1 MTAYEKSNRI
11 TEVKLSR
18 FSKKEYQSLLN
29 ASESTKERQKAAQM
43 LCDYL
48 CSKFN
53 MPKSTVKVV
62 NRSQPHRTGCSGR
75 LQSKTLG
82 TYTVQTQVI
91 TLYNLTAIKKHV
103 VSIKVMAATL
113 LHEFIHHY
121 DMTFLKLS
129 DSPHTSGFY
138 KRIAD
143 LENKL
148 NREPSGYHNLK
159 WL

>member
-29 ASESTKERQKAAQM
+29 ASESIKDRQKAAQT

-62 NRSQPHRTGCSGR
+62 NRSQPHRTGYSGR

-91 TLYNLTAIKKHV
+91 TLYNLTAIKKQV
-103 VSIKVMAATL
+103 VSIKVMAVTL

-121 DMTFLKLS
+121 VMTFLKLS

-138 KRIAD
+138 KRISD

-148 NREPSGYHNLK
+148 TR
-159 WL
+159 

>member
-1 MTAYEKSNRI
+1 M
-11 TEVKLSR
+11 KLSR

-53 MPKSTVKVV
+53 MPKSTIKVV
-62 NRSQPHRTGCSGR
+62 NRSQPHRTGYSGR

-129 DSPHTSGFY
+129 DSPHTTGFY
-138 KRIAD
+138 KRISD

-148 NREPSGYHNLK
+148 NR
-159 WL
+159 

>member
-1 MTAYEKSNRI
+1 MTTYEKSNSI

-18 FSKKEYQSLLN
+18 FSKKEHQSLLN

-53 MPKSTVKVV
+53 MPKSTIKVV
-62 NRSQPHRTGCSGR
+62 DRSQPHRTGYSGR

-121 DMTFLKLS
+121 D
-129 DSPHTSGFY
+129 
-138 KRIAD
+138 I
-143 LENKL
+143 
-148 NREPSGYHNLK
+148 
-159 WL
+159 

>member
-1 MTAYEKSNRI
+1 M
-11 TEVKLSR
+11 
-18 FSKKEYQSLLN
+18 N

-53 MPKSTVKVV
+53 MSKSTVKVV
-62 NRSQPHRTGCSGR
+62 NRSQPHRTGCPGR

-148 NREPSGYHNLK
+148 NR
-159 WL
+159 

>member
-1 MTAYEKSNRI
+1 MTTYEKSNSI

-18 FSKKEYQSLLN
+18 FSKKEYQALLGT
-29 ASESTKERQKAAQM
+29 SESIKDRQKAAQTF
-43 LCDYL
+43 CDYL

-62 NRSQPHRTGCSGR
+62 NRSQPHRTGYSGR

-91 TLYNLTAIKKHV
+91 TLYNLTAIKKQV
-103 VSIKVMAATL
+103 VSIKVMAATF

-148 NREPSGYHNLK
+148 NR
-159 WL
+159 

>member
-1 MTAYEKSNRI
+1 MIFYEIYN
-11 TEVKLSR
+11 
-18 FSKKEYQSLLN
+18 
-29 ASESTKERQKAAQM
+29 
-43 LCDYL
+43 
-48 CSKFN
+48 
-53 MPKSTVKVV
+53 
-62 NRSQPHRTGCSGR
+62 
-75 LQSKTLG
+75 
-82 TYTVQTQVI
+82 YTVQTQVI

-148 NREPSGYHNLK
+148 NR
-159 WL
+159 